1 MAGLV
6 RFHERYSIMQVGDRV
21 RIRPGG
27 TSIFTITEGP
37 DEDGK
42 MLIQPVDDA
51 PGAYPFP
58 MKPENLVA
66 AD

>member
-1 MAGLV
+1 
-6 RFHERYSIMQVGDRV
+6 MQVGDRV

>member
-1 MAGLV
+1 
-6 RFHERYSIMQVGDRV
+6 MQVGDRV

-42 MLIQPVDDA
+42 MLIHPVDDA

-58 MKPENLVA
+58 MKPADLIA
-66 AD
+66 AS